1 MSMIDLGVDT
11 GGTFTD
17 LALARRDGLTI
28 LKVPSTPANP
38 AEAFL
43 KGVDELCRDLS
54 PESVTHGSTV
64 ATNALRE
71 RKGGRVAL
79 VTTAGFEDVLEIG
92 RQNRPSLYDFDVEKP
107 PPLIVREDICS
118 RAGTKILHR

>member
-1 MSMIDLGVDT
+1 MTDLGVDT

-64 ATNALRE
+64 ATNALLE

-79 VTTAGFEDVLEIG
+79 VTTTV
-92 RQNRPSLYDFDVEKP
+92 PS
-107 PPLIVREDICS
+107 
-118 RAGTKILHR
+118 